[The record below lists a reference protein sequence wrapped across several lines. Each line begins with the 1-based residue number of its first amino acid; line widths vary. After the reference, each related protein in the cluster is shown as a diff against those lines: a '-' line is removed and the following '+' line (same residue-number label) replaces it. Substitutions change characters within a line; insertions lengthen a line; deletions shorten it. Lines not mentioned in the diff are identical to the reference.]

1 MKQYINDNWYFTPNY
16 TDELLNSNLNNLQVV
31 AVRLPH
37 TVKELPYNYC
47 NEKDYQMVSG
57 YAYELYAP
65 NNWEGKYVGIT
76 FLAAGHEAEVY
87 LNGECIGKHSSGYTA
102 FTLELKNLKYEEKN
116 RIVVKL
122 DSRESLNIPP
132 FGNVIDYLTYGGL
145 YRGVYIEVKELS
157 RLTDVYLYGN
167 MEGKLNIEVSGVN
180 TDGCG
185 VQIDVL
191 DNDNVVASIK
201 DTYKRN
207 YELQVNNVKLWDIDN
222 PNLYNVSVKL
232 LNGSELVDEIED
244 RVGFREI
251 KFVADG
257 FYLNNKKIKIRG
269 LNRHQSWPYMGY
281 AAPERAQKLDADIL
295 KYELGC
301 NAVRTSHYPQSKGFI
316 ERCDEIGLLVF
327 TEIPGWQHIGNE
339 EWKKQAIKN
348 TEEMI
353 LQYRNHPSIFIW
365 GVRINESLDD
375 DEFYTKTNELAHS
388 LDATRPTGGVRY
400 IKKSHLLEDVYT
412 YNDFFHNGTN
422 AGCES
427 KKNVTPDMNK
437 GYLITENNGH
447 MFPTKPFDWEKK
459 RLEHALRHARVINDV
474 AHHSDIAGHFNWCMF
489 DYNTHKDFGSGDR
502 ICYHGVM
509 DMFRNP
515 KLAAS
520 VFAAEGL
527 ETPVLAVSSSMDIGE
542 HPAGSIGDIYAFTNA
557 DEVALYKNDEF
568 VGKYTASSDYKDM
581 KHGPVCVDDTI
592 GCLLEVNEGLD
603 KKTADDVKKVL
614 LSVAKHGLGAMP
626 LNTMLTAA
634 KLMTLKHF
642 SFAQATELYGKYV
655 SNWGGK
661 LTTWKFVAIKDGKEV
676 ATVIKGA
683 VDSIHLDVRIDT
695 NELIENESWDMATIR
710 IRMLDNYGNV
720 IPYGS
725 HVVSIETEGVVEVV
739 GPKHISLI
747 GGQCGTYVRTT
758 GKEGSATVRI
768 KVEGVDEITIP
779 LTVKKDN
786 N

>member
-1 MKQYINDNWYFTPNY
+1 MKRFINNDWYFTPNY
-16 TDELLNSNLNNLQVV
+16 NDSLLNDEIQSLEL
-31 AVRLPH
+31 ARIRLPH

-57 YAYELYAP
+57 YVYELYAP
-65 NNWEGKYVGIT
+65 KDWEEKYVAIT
-76 FLAAGHEAEVY
+76 FLAAGHYAEVY
-87 LNGECIGKHSSGYTA
+87 LNGDCLGTHGSGYTA
-102 FTLELKNLKYEEKN
+102 FTFELKNLKYDSVN

-145 YRGVYIEVKELS
+145 YRGVYIEVKEIT

-167 MEGKLNIEVSGVN
+167 MQGKLYVELSGMNVDN
-180 TDGCG
+180 CEI
-185 VQIDVL
+185 QIDVL
-191 DNDNVVASIK
+191 DNDNIVASIR
-201 DTYKRN
+201 DN
-207 YELQVNNVKLWDIDN
+207 YRKNFELQVDNVKLWDIDN

-232 LNGSELVDEIED
+232 LSGRFVVDEIID
-244 RVGFREI
+244 RVGFREV
-251 KFVADG
+251 KFVSDG
-257 FYLNNKKIKIRG
+257 FYLNNKKVKIRG
-269 LNRHQSWPYMGY
+269 LNRHQSWPYIGY
-281 AAPERAQKLDADIL
+281 AAPKRAQKLDADIL

-301 NAVRTSHYPQSKGFI
+301 NAVRTSHYPQSQDFI

-327 TEIPGWQHIGNE
+327 TEIPGWQHIGDA

-348 TEEMI
+348 TEEMV

-375 DEFYTKTNELAHS
+375 DELYSQTNELAHK

-422 AGCES
+422 AGCEP

-474 AHHSDIAGHFNWCMF
+474 AHYNDIAGHFNWCMF

-520 VFAAEGL
+520 VFASEGL
-527 ETPVLAVSSSMDIGE
+527 DIPVLTISSTMDIGE
-542 HPAGSIGDIYAFTNA
+542 HPAGSIGDIYVFTNA
-557 DEVALYKNDEF
+557 DEVALYKNEQF
-568 VGKYTASSDYKDM
+568 VGRYVSSYEYKDM
-581 KHGPVCVDDTI
+581 KHGPICINDTI
-592 GCLLEVNEGLD
+592 GCLLETNEGLD
-603 KKTADDVKKVL
+603 KKTADSVKKVL

-626 LNTMLTAA
+626 LDVMLTAA
-634 KLMTLKHF
+634 KLMALKKF
-642 SFAQATELYGKYV
+642 TFAEATELYGKYV

-661 LTTWKFVAIKDGKEV
+661 LTTWKFVALNDGKETASV
-676 ATVIKGA
+676 TKGS
-683 VDSIHLDVRIDT
+683 VDRIHLDVKIDT
-695 NELIENESWDMATIR
+695 NELVDNESWDMATIR
-710 IRMLDNYGNV
+710 ICMVDNYDNIV
-720 IPYGS
+720 PYGS
-725 HVVSIETEGVVEVV
+725 HVVSVETDGVVEVI
-739 GPKHISLI
+739 GPKHIALI
-747 GGQCGTYVRTT
+747 GGQAGTYVRTMNKA
-758 GKEGSATVRI
+758 GNASVSI
-768 KVEGVDEITIP
+768 KVEGIDEVVIP
-779 LTVKKDN
+779 LVVKKND
-786 N
+786 